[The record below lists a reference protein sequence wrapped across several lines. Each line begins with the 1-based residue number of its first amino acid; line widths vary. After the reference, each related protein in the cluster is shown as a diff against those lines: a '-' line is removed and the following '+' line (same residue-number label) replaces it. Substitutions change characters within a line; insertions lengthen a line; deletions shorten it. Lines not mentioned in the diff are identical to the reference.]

1 MITLDEIR
9 NNTKLQEYKR
19 MVIETNEVL
28 NLTAIT
34 DSFEFDVKHLYDSL
48 LISDYFDYKFKNIMD
63 LGSGA
68 GFPGIPLAILLKDTN
83 FYLVEPTKKR
93 CDFLTRVKDAL
104 NLTNVTIINKRSED
118 LDINFRGYFDFI
130 VTRAVS
136 RLNILLEISLPFLK
150 TNGYLICYKGIKYQE
165 EINDSIIAL
174 KILNS
179 TIEEAKK
186 ETLPFLNEERFNIII
201 KKNKE
206 KDKKYPR
213 LYPIIKKRPL

>member
-93 CDFLTRVKDAL
+93 CDFLTKVKDAL

-165 EINDSIIAL
+165 EINDSNIAL
-174 KILNS
+174 KVLNS
-179 TIEEAKK
+179 TIEEVKK

-206 KDKKYPR
+206 IDKKYPR
-213 LYPIIKKRPL
+213 LYSIIKKRPL

>member
-1 MITLDEIR
+1 MITIDEIR

-150 TNGYLICYKGIKYQE
+150 TNGSLICYKGIKYQE
-165 EINDSIIAL
+165 EINDSNIAL
-174 KILNS
+174 KVLNS
-179 TIEEAKK
+179 IIEEVKK

-206 KDKKYPR
+206 IDKKYPR
-213 LYPIIKKRPL
+213 LYSIIKKRPL

>member
-1 MITLDEIR
+1 MITIDEIR

-165 EINDSIIAL
+165 EINDSNIAL
-174 KILNS
+174 KVLNS
-179 TIEEAKK
+179 TIEEVKK

-206 KDKKYPR
+206 IDKKYPR
-213 LYPIIKKRPL
+213 LYSIIKKRPL

>member
-93 CDFLTRVKDAL
+93 CDFLTKVKDAL

-179 TIEEAKK
+179 TIEEVKK

-206 KDKKYPR
+206 IDKKYPR
-213 LYPIIKKRPL
+213 LYSIIKKRPL

>member
-9 NNTKLQEYKR
+9 NNTKLQQYKR

-136 RLNILLEISLPFLK
+136 KLNILLEISLPFLK

-165 EINDSIIAL
+165 EINDSNIAL

-179 TIEEAKK
+179 TIEEVKK

-206 KDKKYPR
+206 IDKKYPR
-213 LYPIIKKRPL
+213 LYSIIKKRPL

>member
-93 CDFLTRVKDAL
+93 CDFLTKVKDAL

-165 EINDSIIAL
+165 EINDSNIAL

-179 TIEEAKK
+179 SIEEVKK

-206 KDKKYPR
+206 IDKKYPR
-213 LYPIIKKRPL
+213 LYSIIKKRPL

>member
-48 LISDYFDYKFKNIMD
+48 LISDYFDYRFKNIMD

-165 EINDSIIAL
+165 
-174 KILNS
+174 
-179 TIEEAKK
+179 
-186 ETLPFLNEERFNIII
+186 
-201 KKNKE
+201 
-206 KDKKYPR
+206 
-213 LYPIIKKRPL
+213 

>member
-179 TIEEAKK
+179 TIEDAKK

-206 KDKKYPR
+206 IDKKYPR
-213 LYPIIKKRPL
+213 LYSIIKKRPL

>member
-165 EINDSIIAL
+165 EINESSKAL

-179 TIEEAKK
+179 TIEEVKK

-206 KDKKYPR
+206 IDKKYPR
-213 LYPIIKKRPL
+213 LYSIIKKRPL

>member
-93 CDFLTRVKDAL
+93 CDFLTKVKDAL

-165 EINDSIIAL
+165 EINDSNIAL

-179 TIEEAKK
+179 TIEEVKK

-206 KDKKYPR
+206 IDKKYPR
-213 LYPIIKKRPL
+213 LYSIIKKRPL

>member
-83 FYLVEPTKKR
+83 FFLVEPTKKR
-93 CDFLTRVKDAL
+93 CDFLTKVKDAL

-179 TIEEAKK
+179 TIEEVKK

-206 KDKKYPR
+206 IDKKYPR
-213 LYPIIKKRPL
+213 LYSIIKKRPL

>member
-165 EINDSIIAL
+165 EINDSNIAL

-179 TIEEAKK
+179 SIEEVKK

-206 KDKKYPR
+206 IDKKYPR
-213 LYPIIKKRPL
+213 LYSIIKKRPL

>member
-68 GFPGIPLAILLKDTN
+68 GFPGIPLAILFKDTN

-118 LDINFRGYFDFI
+118 LEINFRGYFDFI

-174 KILNS
+174 KVLNS
-179 TIEEAKK
+179 TIEEVKK

-206 KDKKYPR
+206 IDKKYPR
-213 LYPIIKKRPL
+213 LYSIIKKRPL

>member
-93 CDFLTRVKDAL
+93 CDFLTKVKDAL

-150 TNGYLICYKGIKYQE
+150 TNGYLICYKGIKYRE
-165 EINDSIIAL
+165 EINDSSVAL

-179 TIEEAKK
+179 TIEEVKK

-206 KDKKYPR
+206 IDKKYPR
-213 LYPIIKKRPL
+213 LYSIIKKRPL

>member
-1 MITLDEIR
+1 MITIDEIR

-165 EINDSIIAL
+165 EINDSNIAL
-174 KILNS
+174 KVLNS
-179 TIEEAKK
+179 IIEEVKK

-206 KDKKYPR
+206 IDKKYPR
-213 LYPIIKKRPL
+213 LYSIIKKRPL

>member
-1 MITLDEIR
+1 MITIDEIR

-165 EINDSIIAL
+165 EINDSNIAL

-179 TIEEAKK
+179 TIEEVKK

-206 KDKKYPR
+206 IDKKYPR
-213 LYPIIKKRPL
+213 LYSIIKKRPL

>member
-118 LDINFRGYFDFI
+118 LGINFRGYFDFI

-179 TIEEAKK
+179 TIEEVKK

-206 KDKKYPR
+206 IDKKYPR
-213 LYPIIKKRPL
+213 LYSIIKKRPL

>member
-83 FYLVEPTKKR
+83 FYLVEPTKK
-93 CDFLTRVKDAL
+93 DVIF
-104 NLTNVTIINKRSED
+104 
-118 LDINFRGYFDFI
+118 
-130 VTRAVS
+130 
-136 RLNILLEISLPFLK
+136 
-150 TNGYLICYKGIKYQE
+150 
-165 EINDSIIAL
+165 
-174 KILNS
+174 
-179 TIEEAKK
+179 
-186 ETLPFLNEERFNIII
+186 
-201 KKNKE
+201 
-206 KDKKYPR
+206 
-213 LYPIIKKRPL
+213 

>member
-118 LDINFRGYFDFI
+118 LDVNFRGYFDFI

-165 EINDSIIAL
+165 EINDSNIAL

-179 TIEEAKK
+179 SIEEVKK

-206 KDKKYPR
+206 IDKKYPR
-213 LYPIIKKRPL
+213 LYSIIKKRPL

>member
-68 GFPGIPLAILLKDTN
+68 GLPGIPLAILLKDTN

-165 EINDSIIAL
+165 EINDSNIAL
-174 KILNS
+174 KTLNS
-179 TIEEAKK
+179 TIEEVKK

-206 KDKKYPR
+206 IDKKYPR
-213 LYPIIKKRPL
+213 LYSIIKKRPL

>member
-136 RLNILLEISLPFLK
+136 KLNILLEISLPFLK

-165 EINDSIIAL
+165 EINDSNIAL

-179 TIEEAKK
+179 TIEEVKK

-206 KDKKYPR
+206 IDKKYPR
-213 LYPIIKKRPL
+213 LYSIIKKRPL

>member
-118 LDINFRGYFDFI
+118 LDINFRDYFDFI

-165 EINDSIIAL
+165 EINDSNIAL

-179 TIEEAKK
+179 SIEEVKK

-206 KDKKYPR
+206 IDKKYPR
-213 LYPIIKKRPL
+213 LYSIIKKRPL

>member
-93 CDFLTRVKDAL
+93 CDFLTSVKDSL

-165 EINDSIIAL
+165 EINDSSVAL

-179 TIEEAKK
+179 TIEEVKK

-206 KDKKYPR
+206 IDKKYPR
-213 LYPIIKKRPL
+213 LYSIIKKRPL

>member
-165 EINDSIIAL
+165 EINDSNIAL
-174 KILNS
+174 KTLNS
-179 TIEEAKK
+179 TIEEVKK

-206 KDKKYPR
+206 IDKKYPR
-213 LYPIIKKRPL
+213 LYSIIKKRPL

>member
-83 FYLVEPTKKR
+83 FFLVEPTKKR
-93 CDFLTRVKDAL
+93 CDFLTKVKDAL

-174 KILNS
+174 KVLNS
-179 TIEEAKK
+179 TIEEVKK

-206 KDKKYPR
+206 IDKKYPR
-213 LYPIIKKRPL
+213 LYSIIKKRPL

>member
-104 NLTNVTIINKRSED
+104 NLTNITIINKRSED

-165 EINDSIIAL
+165 EINDSNIAL

-179 TIEEAKK
+179 TIEEVKK

-201 KKNKE
+201 KSN
-206 KDKKYPR
+206 
-213 LYPIIKKRPL
+213 

>member
-165 EINDSIIAL
+165 EINDSSFAL

-179 TIEEAKK
+179 TIEEVKK

-206 KDKKYPR
+206 IDKKYPR
-213 LYPIIKKRPL
+213 LYSIIKKRPL

>member
-179 TIEEAKK
+179 TIEEVKK

-206 KDKKYPR
+206 IDKKYPR
-213 LYPIIKKRPL
+213 LYSIIKKRPL

>member
-83 FYLVEPTKKR
+83 FFLVEPTKKR

-179 TIEEAKK
+179 TIEEVKK

-206 KDKKYPR
+206 IDKKYPR
-213 LYPIIKKRPL
+213 LYSIIKKRPL

>member
-165 EINDSIIAL
+165 EINDSNIAL
-174 KILNS
+174 KVLNS
-179 TIEEAKK
+179 TIEEVKK

-206 KDKKYPR
+206 IDKKYPR
-213 LYPIIKKRPL
+213 LYSIIKKRPL

>member
-165 EINDSIIAL
+165 EINDSNVAL
-174 KILNS
+174 KVLNS
-179 TIEEAKK
+179 TIEEVKK

-206 KDKKYPR
+206 IDKKYPR
-213 LYPIIKKRPL
+213 LYSIIKKRPL

>member
-174 KILNS
+174 KTLNS
-179 TIEEAKK
+179 TIEEVKK

-206 KDKKYPR
+206 IDKKYPR
-213 LYPIIKKRPL
+213 LYSIIKKRPL

>member
-9 NNTKLQEYKR
+9 YNTKLQEYKR

-179 TIEEAKK
+179 TIEEVKK

-206 KDKKYPR
+206 IDKKYPR
-213 LYPIIKKRPL
+213 LYSIIKKRPL